1 MHSLF
6 FFIVAIAI
14 LVVVHEF
21 GHFWVA
27 RRCGVKVLTFSVGFG
42 PVLWSRKAADGTEYA
57 ISAIPLG
64 GFVKMLDEREA
75 AVAPEELSYAFNRK
89 PLLARVA
96 IVLAGPLANLIFAFF
111 AYWLVFMIGISG
123 FKPVVGGIVTDSIAA
138 HAGLQMGDEITAINS
153 EQTLIWNQVA
163 KQLFLMAE
171 EGGEVELDFHR
182 GTSSYATNFTLP
194 SIKLEKS
201 TNVLTE
207 IGIEPERPVIK
218 PIIGKVV
225 ANSAAQKSGLQAADE
240 LISANGERL
249 DRWRSWIELIQ
260 NSAGKQIRV
269 EYQRA
274 NATNFVVLTPDTNE
288 KGQGFIGI
296 VVDHK
301 ATDVPKSFIAKV
313 KFSPVEAA
321 KKAIVETVQF
331 SWLTI
336 TGIWGMLTGT
346 ISLDNIGGPIS
357 IAEIAGASAEN
368 GLISFLQ
375 VLAIISISLG
385 VLNLLPIPVLDGGH
399 LVFYLIEAIKG
410 SPLSAEAQANAQQV
424 GMFMIFSLM
433 FLAFFNDL
441 TRLFG

>member
-249 DRWRSWIELIQ
+249 DRWRSWVELIQ

>member
-249 DRWRSWIELIQ
+249 DRWRSWVELIQ

-301 ATDVPKSFIAKV
+301 ASDVPKSLIAKV

>member
-123 FKPVVGGIVTDSIAA
+123 FKPVVGGIVADSIAA

-249 DRWRSWIELIQ
+249 DRWRSWVELIQ

>member
-27 RRCGVKVLTFSVGFG
+27 RRCGVKVLKFSVGFG
-42 PVLWSRKAADGTEYA
+42 PVLWSRTAADGTEYA
-57 ISAIPLG
+57 LSAIPLG
-64 GFVKMLDEREA
+64 GFVKMLDEREG
-75 AVAPEELSYAFNRK
+75 AVASDDLFYAFNRK
-89 PLLARVA
+89 PLLSRVA

-111 AYWLVFMIGISG
+111 AYWLVFVIGISG
-123 FKPVVGGIVTDSIAA
+123 FKPVIGDVLPDSIAEYV
-138 HAGLQMGDEITAINS
+138 GLQSGDEITAINS

-171 EGGEVELDFHR
+171 DGGKVTLDFNR
-182 GTSSYATNFTLP
+182 GTSTYNTDFTLP

-201 TNVLTE
+201 TNVLME
-207 IGIEPERPVIK
+207 LGVEPARPVIK

-225 ANSAAQKSGLQAADE
+225 ANSAAQKAGLKPDDE
-240 LISANGERL
+240 LISADGGRL
-249 DRWRSWIELIQ
+249 SSWRSWVELIQ
-260 NSAGKQIRV
+260 QSADKSLDV
-269 EYQRA
+269 EYRRD
-274 NATNFVVLTPDTNE
+274 NAINSVILSPETNE
-288 KGQGFIGI
+288 KGQGVIGI

-301 ATDVPKSFIAKV
+301 ATDIPESYFAKV
-313 KFSPVEAA
+313 QFGPIDAA
-321 KKAIVETVQF
+321 SKAIVETVQF
-331 SWLTI
+331 SWLTL
-336 TGIWGMLTGT
+336 TGIWGMLSGS

-368 GLISFLQ
+368 GVISFLQ
-375 VLAIISISLG
+375 MLAIISISLG

-410 SPLSAEAQANAQQV
+410 SPLSTEAQANAQQI